1 MQALVT
7 PEEEPASFMRPRPVS
22 GNWRRSNVPEIL
34 DALASVIAARR
45 AADPNESYVAS
56 LNAKGLN
63 KILEKIGEEAVEV
76 IIAAKDAELGDIS
89 NEEVINEVAD
99 LVFHTLVMLDRLGIS
114 HNDVLGVLA
123 SRQGLS
129 GLEEKASRNQ

>member
-1 MQALVT
+1 MSEV
-7 PEEEPASFMRPRPVS
+7 
-22 GNWRRSNVPEIL
+22 L
-34 DALASVIAARR
+34 DALALVIAKRR

-63 KILEKIGEEAVEV
+63 KILEKVGEEAIEV
-76 IIAAKDAELGDIS
+76 VIAAKDAELAEAS
-89 NEEVINEVAD
+89 NDRVINEVAD

-114 HNDVLGVLA
+114 HNEVLDALA

-129 GLEEKASRNQ
+129 GLQEKASRNQ

>member
-1 MQALVT
+1 
-7 PEEEPASFMRPRPVS
+7 VS
-22 GNWRRSNVPEIL
+22 EVL
-34 DALASVIAARR
+34 DALALVIAKRR

-63 KILEKIGEEAVEV
+63 KILEKVGEEAIEV
-76 IIAAKDAELGDIS
+76 VIAAKDAELAEAS
-89 NEEVINEVAD
+89 NDRVINEVAD

-114 HNDVLGVLA
+114 HNEVLDALA

-129 GLEEKASRNQ
+129 GLQEKASRNQ

>member
-1 MQALVT
+1 V
-7 PEEEPASFMRPRPVS
+7 
-22 GNWRRSNVPEIL
+22 L
-34 DALASVIAARR
+34 DALALVIAKRR

-63 KILEKIGEEAVEV
+63 KILEKVGEEAVEV
-76 IIAAKDAELGDIS
+76 VIAAKDAELAEAS
-89 NEEVINEVAD
+89 NDRVINEVAD

-114 HNDVLGVLA
+114 HNEVLDALA

-129 GLEEKASRNQ
+129 GLQEKASRNQ

>member
-1 MQALVT
+1 MSEV
-7 PEEEPASFMRPRPVS
+7 
-22 GNWRRSNVPEIL
+22 L
-34 DALASVIAARR
+34 DALASVITKRR

-63 KILEKIGEEAVEV
+63 KILEKVGEEAIEV
-76 IIAAKDAELGDIS
+76 VIAAKDAELAEAS
-89 NEEVINEVAD
+89 NDRVINEVAD

-114 HNDVLGVLA
+114 HNEVLDALA

-129 GLEEKASRNQ
+129 GLQEKASRNQ

>member
-1 MQALVT
+1 MSEVLDSLALV
-7 PEEEPASFMRPRPVS
+7 
-22 GNWRRSNVPEIL
+22 
-34 DALASVIAARR
+34 IAKRR

-63 KILEKIGEEAVEV
+63 KILEKVGEEAVEV
-76 IIAAKDAELGDIS
+76 VIAAKDAELAEAS
-89 NEEVINEVAD
+89 NDRVINEVAD

-114 HNDVLGVLA
+114 HNEVLDALA

-129 GLEEKASRNQ
+129 GLQEKASRNQ

>member
-1 MQALVT
+1 MSEV
-7 PEEEPASFMRPRPVS
+7 
-22 GNWRRSNVPEIL
+22 L
-34 DALASVIAARR
+34 DALALVIAKRR

-63 KILEKIGEEAVEV
+63 KILEKVGEEAVEV
-76 IIAAKDAELGDIS
+76 VIAAKDAELAEAS
-89 NEEVINEVAD
+89 NDRVINEVAD

-114 HNDVLGVLA
+114 HNEVLDVLA

-129 GLEEKASRNQ
+129 GLSEKASRNQ

>member
-1 MQALVT
+1 MSEV
-7 PEEEPASFMRPRPVS
+7 
-22 GNWRRSNVPEIL
+22 L
-34 DALASVIAARR
+34 DALALVIAKRR

-63 KILEKIGEEAVEV
+63 KILEKVGEEAVEV
-76 IIAAKDAELGDIS
+76 VIAAKDAELAEAS
-89 NEEVINEVAD
+89 NDRVINEVAD

-114 HNDVLGVLA
+114 HNEVLDTLA

-129 GLEEKASRNQ
+129 GLQEKASRNQ

>member
-1 MQALVT
+1 MSEV
-7 PEEEPASFMRPRPVS
+7 
-22 GNWRRSNVPEIL
+22 L
-34 DALASVIAARR
+34 DALASVIAKRR

-63 KILEKIGEEAVEV
+63 KILEKVGEEAVEV
-76 IIAAKDAELGDIS
+76 VIAAKDAELAEAS
-89 NEEVINEVAD
+89 NDRVINEVAD

-114 HNDVLGVLA
+114 HNEVLDVLA

-129 GLEEKASRNQ
+129 GLSEKASRNQ

>member
-1 MQALVT
+1 MSEV
-7 PEEEPASFMRPRPVS
+7 
-22 GNWRRSNVPEIL
+22 L
-34 DALASVIAARR
+34 DALALVIAKRR

-63 KILEKIGEEAVEV
+63 KILEKVGEEAVEV
-76 IIAAKDAELGDIS
+76 VIAAKDAELAEAS
-89 NEEVINEVAD
+89 NDRVINEVAD

-114 HNDVLGVLA
+114 HNEVLDALA

-129 GLEEKASRNQ
+129 GLQEKASRNQ

>member
-1 MQALVT
+1 
-7 PEEEPASFMRPRPVS
+7 
-22 GNWRRSNVPEIL
+22 VPEVL
-34 DALASVIAARR
+34 DALALVIAKRR

-63 KILEKIGEEAVEV
+63 KILEKVGEEAVEV
-76 IIAAKDAELGDIS
+76 VIAAKDAELAEAS
-89 NEEVINEVAD
+89 NDRVINEVAD

-114 HNDVLGVLA
+114 HNEVLDALA

-129 GLEEKASRNQ
+129 GLQEKASRNQ

>member
-1 MQALVT
+1 MSEV
-7 PEEEPASFMRPRPVS
+7 
-22 GNWRRSNVPEIL
+22 L
-34 DALASVIAARR
+34 DALALVIAKRR

-63 KILEKIGEEAVEV
+63 KILEKVGEEAVEV
-76 IIAAKDAELGDIS
+76 VIAAKDAELAEAS
-89 NEEVINEVAD
+89 NDRVINEVAD
-99 LVFHTLVMLDRLGIS
+99 LVFHTLVMLDRLGMS
-114 HNDVLGVLA
+114 HNEVLKVLS

>member
-1 MQALVT
+1 VSEVLDSLALV
-7 PEEEPASFMRPRPVS
+7 
-22 GNWRRSNVPEIL
+22 
-34 DALASVIAARR
+34 IAKRR

-63 KILEKIGEEAVEV
+63 KILEKVGEEAVEV
-76 IIAAKDAELGDIS
+76 VIAAKDAELADAS
-89 NEEVINEVAD
+89 NDRVINEVAD

-114 HNDVLGVLA
+114 HNEVLDALA

-129 GLEEKASRNQ
+129 GLQEKASRNQ

>member
-1 MQALVT
+1 MSEV
-7 PEEEPASFMRPRPVS
+7 
-22 GNWRRSNVPEIL
+22 L
-34 DALASVIAARR
+34 DALALVIAKSR

-63 KILEKIGEEAVEV
+63 KILEKVGEEAVEV
-76 IIAAKDAELGDIS
+76 VIAAKDAELAEAS
-89 NEEVINEVAD
+89 NDRVINEVAD

-114 HNDVLGVLA
+114 HNEVLDALA

-129 GLEEKASRNQ
+129 GLQEKASRNQ

>member
-1 MQALVT
+1 MSEVLDSLALV
-7 PEEEPASFMRPRPVS
+7 
-22 GNWRRSNVPEIL
+22 
-34 DALASVIAARR
+34 IAKRR

-63 KILEKIGEEAVEV
+63 KILEKVGEEVVEV
-76 IIAAKDAELGDIS
+76 VIAAKDAELADAS
-89 NEEVINEVAD
+89 NDRVINEVAD

-114 HNDVLGVLA
+114 HNEVLDALA

-129 GLEEKASRNQ
+129 GLQEKASRNQ

>member
-1 MQALVT
+1 VSEVLDSLALV
-7 PEEEPASFMRPRPVS
+7 
-22 GNWRRSNVPEIL
+22 
-34 DALASVIAARR
+34 IAKRR

-63 KILEKIGEEAVEV
+63 KILEKVGEEVVEV
-76 IIAAKDAELGDIS
+76 VIAAKDAELADAS
-89 NEEVINEVAD
+89 NDRVINEVAD

-114 HNDVLGVLA
+114 HNEVLDALA

-129 GLEEKASRNQ
+129 GLQEKASRNQ

>member
-1 MQALVT
+1 MSDV
-7 PEEEPASFMRPRPVS
+7 
-22 GNWRRSNVPEIL
+22 L
-34 DALASVIAARR
+34 DALTSVIAARR
-45 AADPNESYVAS
+45 SADPDTSYVAS

-63 KILEKIGEEAVEV
+63 KILEKVGEEAIEA
-76 IIAAKDAELGDIS
+76 IIAAKDAESGNGS
-89 NEEVINEVAD
+89 SKEVINEVAD

-114 HNDVLGVLA
+114 HNEVLDALA

>member
-1 MQALVT
+1 MSEV
-7 PEEEPASFMRPRPVS
+7 
-22 GNWRRSNVPEIL
+22 L
-34 DALASVIAARR
+34 DALALVIAKRR

-63 KILEKIGEEAVEV
+63 KILEKVGEEAVEV
-76 IIAAKDAELGDIS
+76 VIAAKDAELAEAS
-89 NEEVINEVAD
+89 NDRVINEVAD

-114 HNDVLGVLA
+114 HNEVLDALA

-129 GLEEKASRNQ
+129 GLQEKATRNQ

>member
-1 MQALVT
+1 
-7 PEEEPASFMRPRPVS
+7 VS
-22 GNWRRSNVPEIL
+22 EVL
-34 DALASVIAARR
+34 DALALVIAKRR

-63 KILEKIGEEAVEV
+63 KILEKVGEEAVEV
-76 IIAAKDAELGDIS
+76 VIAAKDAELAEAS
-89 NEEVINEVAD
+89 NDRVINEVAD

-114 HNDVLGVLA
+114 HNEVLDALA

-129 GLEEKASRNQ
+129 GLQEKASRNQ

>member
-1 MQALVT
+1 MSEVLDSLALV
-7 PEEEPASFMRPRPVS
+7 
-22 GNWRRSNVPEIL
+22 
-34 DALASVIAARR
+34 IAKRR

-63 KILEKIGEEAVEV
+63 KILEKVGEEAVEV
-76 IIAAKDAELGDIS
+76 VIAAKDAELADAS
-89 NEEVINEVAD
+89 NDRVINEVAD

-114 HNDVLGVLA
+114 HNEVLDALA

-129 GLEEKASRNQ
+129 GLQEKASRNQ

>member
-1 MQALVT
+1 MSEVLGALALV
-7 PEEEPASFMRPRPVS
+7 
-22 GNWRRSNVPEIL
+22 
-34 DALASVIAARR
+34 IAKRR

-63 KILEKIGEEAVEV
+63 KILEKVGEEAVEV
-76 IIAAKDAELGDIS
+76 VIAAKDAELAEAS
-89 NEEVINEVAD
+89 NDRVINEVAD

-114 HNDVLGVLA
+114 HNEVLDALA

-129 GLEEKASRNQ
+129 GLQEKASRNQ

>member
-1 MQALVT
+1 MSEV
-7 PEEEPASFMRPRPVS
+7 
-22 GNWRRSNVPEIL
+22 L
-34 DALASVIAARR
+34 DALALVIAKRR

-63 KILEKIGEEAVEV
+63 KILEKVGEEAVEV
-76 IIAAKDAELGDIS
+76 VIAAKDAELAEAS
-89 NEEVINEVAD
+89 NDRVINEVAD

-114 HNDVLGVLA
+114 HNEVLDALA

-129 GLEEKASRNQ
+129 GLQEMASRNQ